1 MSDVTEPLTKDEY
14 SSLEAYCAGHW
25 IDGLVSVRDVTRIL
39 AELADLRAKLA
50 QAEEERDK
58 WHQTAVATVK
68 AIITGANP
76 KDAER
81 ILRRDYQALFTT
93 ATEKGG
99 SE

>member
-1 MSDVTEPLTKDEY
+1 MSVETE
-14 SSLEAYCAGHW
+14 H
-25 IDGLVSVRDVTRIL
+25 SVRSLLKRLKAQDDENT
-39 AELADLRAKLA
+39 DLRAKLA

-81 ILRRDYQALFTT
+81 ILRRDYNALFTA
-93 ATEKGG
+93 ATGKEDGDAD
-99 SE
+99 

>member
-1 MSDVTEPLTKDEY
+1 VSLSGTVRRLIELKDQD
-14 SSLEAYCAGHW
+14 
-25 IDGLVSVRDVTRIL
+25 I
-39 AELADLRAKLA
+39 ADLRAKLA

-81 ILRRDYQALFTT
+81 ILRRDYRELFT
-93 ATEKGG
+93 AAKEKGG